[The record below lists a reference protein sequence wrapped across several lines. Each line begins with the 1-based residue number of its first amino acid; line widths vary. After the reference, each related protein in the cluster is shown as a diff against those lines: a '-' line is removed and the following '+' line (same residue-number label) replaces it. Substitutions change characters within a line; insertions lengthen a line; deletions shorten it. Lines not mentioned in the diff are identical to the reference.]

1 MLSADLSD
9 AMLLFA
15 SELIDVLMEES
26 DMSDT
31 DDLVVLEASEEELVD
46 IS

>member
-1 MLSADLSD
+1 
-9 AMLLFA
+9 MLLFA
-15 SELIDVLMEES
+15 SELTDVLMEES

-46 IS
+46 RS